1 MPGRRRTPPERA
13 ILYAAAI
20 GGLSLDQ
27 AKQLLVD
34 ARLPDAVPPSTWDS
48 IRRAYVP
55 YFEKDPKRLGEM
67 IYHPKPVG
75 DFEDD

>member
-1 MPGRRRTPPERA
+1 MAGRRRAPPERA

-20 GGLSLDQ
+20 GGLTLDQ
-27 AKQLLVD
+27 ANQLLVE
-34 ARLPDAVPPSTWDS
+34 ARLPAAVPIGTWNS

-55 YFEKDPKRLGEM
+55 YFLADPTRLGEM
-67 IYHPKPVG
+67 IYHPIPVG